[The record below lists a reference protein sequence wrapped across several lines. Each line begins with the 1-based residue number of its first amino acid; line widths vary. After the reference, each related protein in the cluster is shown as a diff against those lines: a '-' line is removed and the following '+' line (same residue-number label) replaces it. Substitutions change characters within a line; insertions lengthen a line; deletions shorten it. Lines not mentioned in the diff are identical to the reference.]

1 MTARLFYS
9 IVTFFF
15 LPLWKPSLVSTISLN
30 LRFSS
35 PSKHLHTVMNLKNS
49 KRTMRNGFMC
59 PSEASTAVWSAVVP
73 RKRHERSVSLDDT
86 RLINC
91 SNYSRLVH
99 SATATFNSAHNSLSS
114 ANIQQR
120 SQNQENG
127 STQLHKTPTDHVF
140 QVTHTLLLHTMF
152 MSLYKSCYILNV
164 HFILF
169 ILTEP
174 CFVLPYALP
183 VMFLSC
189 KWWVPLDQTWKKLL
203 CNCCEKN

>member
-1 MTARLFYS
+1 
-9 IVTFFF
+9 
-15 LPLWKPSLVSTISLN
+15 
-30 LRFSS
+30 
-35 PSKHLHTVMNLKNS
+35 MNLKNS

-91 SNYSRLVH
+91 SNYSKIVD

-140 QVTHTLLLHTMF
+140 QVVVMRVAIHCEGCAGKVKKHLSKMEDNI
-152 MSLYKSCYILNV
+152 YNV
-164 HFILF
+164 RSDIIQCRCRVEEGDSDGIHFSGGSSSEHF
-169 ILTEP
+169 KGQEG
-174 CFVLPYALP
+174 
-183 VMFLSC
+183 
-189 KWWVPLDQTWKKLL
+189 
-203 CNCCEKN
+203 

>member
-1 MTARLFYS
+1 
-9 IVTFFF
+9 
-15 LPLWKPSLVSTISLN
+15 
-30 LRFSS
+30 
-35 PSKHLHTVMNLKNS
+35 MNLKNS

-140 QVTHTLLLHTMF
+140 QVVVMRVAIHCEGCAGKVKKHLSKMEGVTSFSVDVESKRVTVMG
-152 MSLYKSCYILNV
+152 YISPV
-164 HFILF
+164 G
-169 ILTEP
+169 
-174 CFVLPYALP
+174 VLQSISKVKRAE
-183 VMFLSC
+183 FWTC
-189 KWWVPLDQTWKKLL
+189 
-203 CNCCEKN
+203 

>member
-1 MTARLFYS
+1 
-9 IVTFFF
+9 
-15 LPLWKPSLVSTISLN
+15 
-30 LRFSS
+30 
-35 PSKHLHTVMNLKNS
+35 MNLKNS

-91 SNYSRLVH
+91 SNYSKIVD

-140 QVTHTLLLHTMF
+140 QVVVMRVAIHCEGCAGKVKKHLSKMEDVESKRVTVMG
-152 MSLYKSCYILNV
+152 YISPV
-164 HFILF
+164 G
-169 ILTEP
+169 
-174 CFVLPYALP
+174 VLQSISKVKRAE
-183 VMFLSC
+183 FWTC
-189 KWWVPLDQTWKKLL
+189 
-203 CNCCEKN
+203 